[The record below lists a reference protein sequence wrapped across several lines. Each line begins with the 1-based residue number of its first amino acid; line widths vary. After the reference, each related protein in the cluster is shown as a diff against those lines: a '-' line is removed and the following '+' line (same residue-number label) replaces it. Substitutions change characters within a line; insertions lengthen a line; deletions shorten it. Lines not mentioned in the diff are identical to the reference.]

1 MNAVEEVSTIKE
13 MSAGDIY
20 DQLSRRIS
28 QVHGIVDCIGN
39 LDADGGSL
47 DDHSANNACWAAKDL
62 LAQARDY
69 ADALLRI
76 AMRKEVGAS

>member
-13 MSAGDIY
+13 MSAGDVY

-28 QVHGIVDCIGN
+28 QARGIADCLGN
-39 LDADGGSL
+39 LDQDDDAL
-47 DDHSANNACWAAKDL
+47 DDFSVNNATWAIKDL
-62 LAQARDY
+62 LAQAGGY

-76 AMRKEVGAS
+76 AMRKEGGAA